1 MNHVRANWIETFSS
15 FVQFYPKLTTAIV
28 FGTMAA
34 AGRMVSARYA
44 AIDELISDERATGFE
59 RPVSA
64 RRAGKKAAKRK
75 TAGRNGHR

>member
-1 MNHVRANWIETFSS
+1 MNHVRANWIDTFSS

-34 AGRMVSARYA
+34 AGRMVSAQYA
-44 AIDELISDERATGFE
+44 AIGESIGDERATVFV
-59 RPVSA
+59 PPISA
-64 RRAGKKAAKRK
+64 RRAGKKAGKRK